1 MRDLGAEFIGTFM
14 LVSAVCGSALF
25 SATFP
30 DVGSGILGVSLAVGL
45 TVLAMAYAVGH
56 ISGGHFNPAVTCGLW
71 SAGKFPTSKI
81 ATYILAQ
88 VIGGAAAAGVFF
100 VIATGQAGF
109 EPGGFASNGYGAHS
123 PGGYSLTSVL
133 LIEFVMT
140 ALFLIV
146 ILGATSGRSAPG
158 FAPIAIGVALTA
170 IHLIA
175 IPVSNASVNPARS
188 LATALYANGW
198 ALQQV
203 WAFWLAPILGG
214 VAGGYI
220 SRWLQGSDT
229 E

>member
-30 DVGSGILGVSLAVGL
+30 DVGSGILGVALAVGL
-45 TVLAMAYAVGH
+45 TVLVMIYAVGH
-56 ISGGHFNPAVTCGLW
+56 ISGAHFNPAVTCGLW
-71 SAGKFPTSKI
+71 AAGKFPAPKV

-88 VIGGAAAAGVFF
+88 VIGGTVAAGVFF
-100 VIATGQAGF
+100 IIAAGQVGF
-109 EPGGFASNGYGAHS
+109 ETGGFASNGYGAHS
-123 PGGYSLTSVL
+123 PGGFSLTSVL

-140 ALFLIV
+140 ALFLIIIV
-146 ILGATSGRSAPG
+146 GATSERSAPG
-158 FAPIAIGVALTA
+158 FAPIAIGLALTA

-188 LATALYANGW
+188 LATAFYADGW

-203 WAFWLAPILGG
+203 WVFWLAPILGG
-214 VAGGYI
+214 IAGGYI
-220 SRWLQGSDT
+220 SRWLQGSDIN
-229 E
+229 